1 MTKFVAIGAL
11 IEKNLGMSKFKEI
24 SEFEGVEYAFVETGR
39 SNDLF
44 QEKQFGQFGEAS
56 IMTIIVQN
64 KFKDEVMQLLA
75 KHLNVLDSQSGLIF
89 EEKNIDAL
97 KSFSS

>member
-24 SEFEGVEYAFVETGR
+24 SELKGVEYAFVETGR

-44 QEKQFGQFGEAS
+44 QEKQFGQFGEA
-56 IMTIIVQN
+56 
-64 KFKDEVMQLLA
+64 
-75 KHLNVLDSQSGLIF
+75 
-89 EEKNIDAL
+89 
-97 KSFSS
+97 

>member
-1 MTKFVAIGAL
+1 MTNFVAIGAL

-24 SEFEGVEYAFVETGR
+24 SELKGVEYAFVETGR

-44 QEKQFGQFGEAS
+44 QERQFGQFGEAS

-97 KSFSS
+97 KSFS

>member
-11 IEKNLGMSKFKEI
+11 IEKNQGMSKFKEI
-24 SEFEGVEYAFVETGR
+24 SEFQGVEYAFVETGR

-97 KSFSS
+97 KSFS

>member
-24 SEFEGVEYAFVETGR
+24 SELKGVEYAFVETGR

-44 QEKQFGQFGEAS
+44 KEKQFGQFGEAS

-64 KFKDEVMQLLA
+64 KFKDEVLQLLS
-75 KHLNVLDSQSGLIF
+75 KHLKVLDSQSGLIF
-89 EEKNIDAL
+89 EEKKIDAL

>member
-11 IEKNLGMSKFKEI
+11 IEKNLGMSKLKEL
-24 SEFEGVEYAFVETGR
+24 SEFKGVEYTFVETGR

-97 KSFSS
+97 KLFSS

>member
-1 MTKFVAIGAL
+1 MTKFVAIGVL
-11 IEKNLGMSKFKEI
+11 IEKNLGMSKFQEI
-24 SEFEGVEYAFVETGR
+24 SEFKGVEYAFIETGR

-44 QEKQFGQFGEAS
+44 QERQFGQFVEAS
-56 IMTIIVQN
+56 IITIIAQN
-64 KFKDEVMQLLA
+64 KFKDEVIQLLA

>member
-24 SEFEGVEYAFVETGR
+24 SEFEGVEYAFLETGR

-64 KFKDEVMQLLA
+64 KFKDDVMQLLA

-97 KSFSS
+97 KSFS

>member
-97 KSFSS
+97 KSFS

>member
-11 IEKNLGMSKFKEI
+11 IEENLGMSKFKEI
-24 SEFEGVEYAFVETGR
+24 SEVKGVEYAVVETGR

-44 QEKQFGQFGEAS
+44 QERQFGQFGEAS

-97 KSFSS
+97 KSFS

>member
-11 IEKNLGMSKFKEI
+11 IEKTLGMSKFREI
-24 SEFEGVEYAFVETGR
+24 CEFKGVEYAFVETGR

-75 KHLNVLDSQSGLIF
+75 KQLNVLDSQSGLIF
-89 EEKNIDAL
+89 EEKNINAL
-97 KSFSS
+97 KSFS

>member
-44 QEKQFGQFGEAS
+44 QERQFGQFGEAS

-75 KHLNVLDSQSGLIF
+75 KHLNVLDSQNGLIF

-97 KSFSS
+97 KSFS

>member
-24 SEFEGVEYAFVETGR
+24 SEFQGVEYAFVETGR

-75 KHLNVLDSQSGLIF
+75 KHLNVFDSQSGLIF

-97 KSFSS
+97 KSFS

>member
-64 KFKDEVMQLLA
+64 KFKDDVMQLLA

-97 KSFSS
+97 KSFS

>member
-24 SEFEGVEYAFVETGR
+24 SEFKGVEYAFVETGR

-44 QEKQFGQFGEAS
+44 QERQFGQFGEAS
-56 IMTIIVQN
+56 IITIIVQN

-97 KSFSS
+97 KLFSS

>member
-24 SEFEGVEYAFVETGR
+24 SEFKGVEYAFVEAGR

-44 QEKQFGQFGEAS
+44 QERQFGQFGEAS

-97 KSFSS
+97 KSFS